1 MVGLSP
7 VSWSMPLLDR
17 PSSAVIAAAEGS
29 GGYTA
34 SAGKRIIFKSIVTC
48 GDNSS
53 AVENLL
59 QRFCVK
65 VRGTSGPWQISQ
77 HPDGSTGGAEEI

>member
-1 MVGLSP
+1 
-7 VSWSMPLLDR
+7 MPLLDR
-17 PSSAVIAAAEGS
+17 PSPAIITAAAEGS
-29 GGYTA
+29 GDYTA

-53 AVENLL
+53 TVENIL

-77 HPDGSTGGAEEI
+77 HPEDSIGGAEEI